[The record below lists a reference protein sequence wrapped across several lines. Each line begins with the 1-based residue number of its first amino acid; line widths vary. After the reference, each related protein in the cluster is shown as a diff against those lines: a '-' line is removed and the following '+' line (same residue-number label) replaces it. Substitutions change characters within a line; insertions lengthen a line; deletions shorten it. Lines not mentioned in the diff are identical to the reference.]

1 MSKLPRVKVVN
12 PGDDWIGTE
21 CYINNKKIE
30 RVKAVDFRA
39 AVDDVP
45 TFIFETMGLPDI
57 DMSGDV
63 RFSFTPQ
70 TVVEAVQ
77 VLRNELL
84 KHEDLYN
91 GFLASMRSA
100 INNEFW
106 DSRGTVGGMYDV
118 GQEDLEVASELMLKR
133 LIGEELPC

>member
-1 MSKLPRVKVVN
+1 MSDLPRVKVVN
-12 PGDDWIGTE
+12 PGDNWLGTE
-21 CYINNKKIE
+21 YYINSQKIQS
-30 RVKAVDFRA
+30 VKSVDFRV
-39 AVDDVP
+39 AVDEVP

-57 DMSGDV
+57 DMPGNV
-63 RFSFTPQ
+63 KFSFTPQ
-70 TVVEAVQ
+70 TVAEAVQ

-84 KHEDLYN
+84 KHGDLYD

-118 GQEDLEVASELMLKR
+118 GQEDLEVAAELMLKR

>member
-70 TVVEAVQ
+70 TVAEAVQ

-84 KHEDLYN
+84 KHGELYD
-91 GFLASMRSA
+91 GFLASIKSVLD
-100 INNEFW
+100 EEW
-106 DSRGTVGGMYDV
+106 TCDSGC
-118 GQEDLEVASELMLKR
+118 DLEEAVLKR
-133 LIGEELPC
+133 LIGEE